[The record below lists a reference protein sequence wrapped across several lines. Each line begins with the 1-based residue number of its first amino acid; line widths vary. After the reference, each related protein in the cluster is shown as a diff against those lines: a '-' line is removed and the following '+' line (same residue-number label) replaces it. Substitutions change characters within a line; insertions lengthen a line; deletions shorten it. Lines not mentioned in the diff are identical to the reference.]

1 MGTINKNYGSDSESV
16 FLVKIFVLYVLFKDT
31 YFDLIH
37 SVFFF
42 KQKYMPQFIS
52 ESVNFIV
59 EFKILNMQPEVT

>member
-1 MGTINKNYGSDSESV
+1 MGTINKNYWSDSESV
-16 FLVKIFVLYVLFKDT
+16 FVVKIFVLYVLFKDT

-37 SVFFF
+37 SVFF